1 MTDIDGNFNIPNVP
15 ENAKTLIVSF
25 IGMKSEEIAVAPT
38 LNVVLRP
45 DTELLDEVVVTGY
58 GNFKKS
64 SFTGSAS
71 SVYTEKLKD
80 VPSISVQDRLAGSV
94 SGVQITSTSGQPGA
108 VASVRIRGM
117 GSINASNEPLYVI
130 DGVPMLNGN
139 VSEFSYANS
148 GNSLLATL
156 NSNDIES
163 MTVIKDAAA
172 ASLYGSR
179 AANGVII
186 ITTKRGSAGKT
197 QFNVK
202 ADWGMSDMAIDYRPI
217 LNGYERREI
226 LYLGLK
232 NYMLNNGRSM
242 DEAVAYADSKIDGY
256 AAEPWSGYTDW
267 KDVLFRNGVHQN
279 YEVSAQGGSEKTRFY
294 TSFAYTKQDGITNV
308 SGYERFTGRVNVNHK
323 ADRVS
328 LDASAMFTN
337 SIQNVNNEG
346 TSFASP
352 IMCYAMTA
360 SPSTFPYNEDGS
372 FSTVFPALNG
382 ANPVQTETYNYN
394 LSVVNRFM
402 GSLGT
407 TWNIWD
413 NLNLK
418 EVLSYDFN
426 QNNERVWWDPR
437 TNDGR
442 SSNGV
447 MQRVMTN
454 MAKLNTQT
462 QLTYNMTIAEKHNL
476 DALLGFET
484 EDYGYEYVYANGN
497 SYPSYLPEIVNAG
510 DTRASSSA
518 SRYRMTSFLGRLNYD
533 FAGKYYFSASYRRDG
548 SSRLS
553 RASRWGD
560 FWSVS
565 GSWRLSAESF
575 MEAARNVLTDVKLRA
590 SYGVNGTQ
598 PTDYYGYL
606 GVFGFGY
613 NYMGN
618 GGSAEMRVDN
628 PNMKWEKNYATNIGL
643 DITLCNK
650 LSMTIEWYNR
660 DTKDLLMNKA
670 ISGVV
675 GIIDGS
681 GSANTLMNVGE
692 MRNRGIEVELK
703 STNIQKKDWMW
714 TTTFNVSH
722 NRNTL
727 QKLDGEQNEMI
738 RGVLIHRVGE
748 PYYSIYAY
756 EYAGVDSQTGKEM
769 YYINGENGS
778 RETTTNSAEANKT
791 IVGAVEP
798 KVQGGLTNFV
808 SWKFIDFNMT
818 LTYSIGGNA
827 YDNASWLQSNGGT
840 YNYVGNVPAYY
851 KIEFAFGN
859 KNIASS
865 RWLMPTD
872 HLRVKNL
879 TVGFTMPTNLSSK
892 LGLGKM
898 RAYVAANNLLTWKS
912 KKLYVDPETPV
923 NGICT
928 FETPALRTVTFGME
942 IGF

>member
-1 MTDIDGNFNIPNVP
+1 MLLISCLVVWVGMVNAQTLKVTGIVTSSEDGLPVVGASVLVKGTTVGTVTDIDGNFNIPNVP

-71 SVYTEKLKD
+71 SVSTEKLKD

-337 SIQNVNNEG
+337 STQNVNNEG

-497 SYPSYLPEIVNAG
+497 SYPSYLPEIVNAE

-643 DITLCNK
+643 DITLRNK

-827 YDNASWLQSNGGT
+827 YDNASWLQSNG
-840 YNYVGNVPAYY
+840 VL
-851 KIEFAFGN
+851 I
-859 KNIASS
+859 I
-865 RWLMPTD
+865 M
-872 HLRVKNL
+872 
-879 TVGFTMPTNLSSK
+879 
-892 LGLGKM
+892 
-898 RAYVAANNLLTWKS
+898 
-912 KKLYVDPETPV
+912 
-923 NGICT
+923 
-928 FETPALRTVTFGME
+928 
-942 IGF
+942 